1 MAKAWETGAST
12 DFVITTVNVP
22 DRLDVQEV
30 RARADEDGD
39 RTSRFRIDGYA
50 VRLWAVRLIMVGLV
64 VAAGVYAWEAVQP
77 LRAELSAERIA
88 RRLSE
93 SSGQQVRVASTGFVW
108 TPSPRFVVSGLEIG
122 QVWRAE
128 AVSVHFNWEDAWKAV
143 RGGGWIWGEASIAPT
158 QMSLA
163 QGEFLVRALP
173 AIGAALP
180 RSISTV
186 RFESIEFPGV
196 GLLPGRYE
204 GIIRRQGD
212 GTFGAITLR
221 GLSADTTV
229 SVSAPSASAEGVR
242 FQFDAANWR
251 ATLGPDVVWAEA
263 HATGSAT
270 ANFVEVKDFLLVGYF
285 GSVKGTGYAAAD
297 RHWVVTGAASGAN
310 LDIEAVLKQG
320 RDGDKGDSGAGR
332 PTAAMGGI
340 ANFELLFSGSGD
352 RLEQAAAS
360 ATAAGP
366 FRVRWATINGVNLG
380 YVATRPGS
388 LSGPGGVTRFTEV
401 NGWMVAGPKGVLF
414 QDLDARAGA
423 LSTRGQVMVSQ
434 DGRLSGALRVDLGET
449 RVQAPLNLRIGGTT
463 SAPVFG
469 R

>member
-1 MAKAWETGAST
+1 MTKLQK
-12 DFVITTVNVP
+12 D
-22 DRLDVQEV
+22 DL
-30 RARADEDGD
+30 
-39 RTSRFRIDGYA
+39 
-50 VRLWAVRLIMVGLV
+50 
-64 VAAGVYAWEAVQP
+64 
-77 LRAELSAERIA
+77 
-88 RRLSE
+88 
-93 SSGQQVRVASTGFVW
+93 
-108 TPSPRFVVSGLEIG
+108 
-122 QVWRAE
+122 
-128 AVSVHFNWEDAWKAV
+128 
-143 RGGGWIWGEASIAPT
+143 
-158 QMSLA
+158 
-163 QGEFLVRALP
+163 
-173 AIGAALP
+173 
-180 RSISTV
+180 
-186 RFESIEFPGV
+186 
-196 GLLPGRYE
+196 E

-434 DGRLSGALRVDLGET
+434 DGRLSGALRRDGRGYCLTERGMYLWVLQMSAFFESVNVFREKMRANITSELERDDDVEDAAVALERITRWVDRGEEHSFLP
-449 RVQAPLNLRIGGTT
+449 R
-463 SAPVFG
+463 
-469 R
+469 